1 MLFNRENTFE
11 ANSMKFCLVTH
22 IFLKLFSKVILLVK
36 TLESLIKIY
45 LLLKKLQQF
54 MCFSHSFSV
63 IKHVSYQGHFLK
75 KLPGDLCKK
84 IVICIQYMV
93 DYCGAK

>member
-54 MCFSHSFSV
+54 MCFSHSISI
-63 IKHVSYQGHFLK
+63 IKHVSYQGFFLK

-93 DYCGAK
+93 DYHGAK